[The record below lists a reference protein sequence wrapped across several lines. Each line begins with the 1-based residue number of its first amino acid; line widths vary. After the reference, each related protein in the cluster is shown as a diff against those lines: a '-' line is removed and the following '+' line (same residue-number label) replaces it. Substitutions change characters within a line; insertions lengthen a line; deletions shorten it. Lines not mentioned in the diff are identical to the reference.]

1 MTLAPCPTHGSTYR
15 ALHEHN
21 FRGIVEVIEDLFITI
36 SGVVGTTSYSRC
48 AVGYP
53 WNFEG
58 IVRALEDLNT
68 TISGIQGGGANI
80 AAGSG
85 IYTTTSG
92 DVTLINSAIV
102 GGSGV
107 YITYSGS
114 YAQVNTSVTAASGI
128 IYTAGS
134 GLYLSDG
141 GTRLNL
147 GAYGEGSTSVTYNG
161 NQVAISGTAGASAV
175 TVSGSPA
182 AGYEAGQLWFDTNQ
196 GRLFVYAS
204 GNGVASPAWYQTNS
218 DSVVL
223 KGDLPPSGTGLNAPV
238 RDGSLWFSTLIGN
251 LFVYDATTSGWYET
265 GPSRTFA
272 YGPTEPA
279 NTSAPG
285 AGWYD
290 TANQHIRVWTGTS
303 WVQA

>member
-21 FRGIVEVIEDLFITI
+21 FRGIVEVIDELFLTI
-36 SGVVGTTSYSRC
+36 SGVVGTKSYSRC
-48 AVGYP
+48 AIGYP

-68 TISGIQGGGANI
+68 TISGIQGGANI

-92 DVTLINSAIV
+92 DVTVINSAII

-114 YAQVNTSVTAASGI
+114 YAEINTSVTAASGI

-147 GAYGEGSTSVTYNG
+147 GAYGEGSTSVIYNG
-161 NQVAISGTAGASAV
+161 NQVAISGAAGASAV
-175 TVSGSPA
+175 TVSGSPE
-182 AGYEAGQLWFDTNQ
+182 AGYKAGQLWFDTNQ
-196 GRLFVYAS
+196 GRLFIYAS
-204 GNGVASPAWYQTNS
+204 GNGVASPAWYQTTRQS
-218 DSVVL
+218 TGKCRRKLLVVC
-223 KGDLPPSGTGLNAPV
+223 LN
-238 RDGSLWFSTLIGN
+238 
-251 LFVYDATTSGWYET
+251 
-265 GPSRTFA
+265 
-272 YGPTEPA
+272 
-279 NTSAPG
+279 
-285 AGWYD
+285 
-290 TANQHIRVWTGTS
+290 
-303 WVQA
+303 

>member
-21 FRGIVEVIEDLFITI
+21 FRGIVEVIDDLFLTI

-68 TISGIQGGGANI
+68 TISGIQGGANI

-114 YAQVNTSVTAASGI
+114 YVEVNASVTSASGI

-141 GTRLNL
+141 GTRFNALRT
-147 GAYGEGSTSVTYNG
+147 GGG
-161 NQVAISGTAGASAV
+161 V

-182 AGYEAGQLWFDTNQ
+182 TPTANGDLWFDTNQ

-204 GNGVASPAWYQTNS
+204 GTGVSEPAWYQTNS
-218 DSVVL
+218 DSFVL
-223 KGDLPPSGTGLNAPV
+223 KGEVPPSGAGLNAPP
-238 RDGSLWFSTLIGN
+238 RDGAIWFNTLVGN
-251 LFVYDATTSGWYET
+251 LFIYDAVTSGWYES
-265 GPSRTFA
+265 GPSRSFA
-272 YGPTEPA
+272 YGSTAPAPATE
-279 NTSAPG
+279 G
-285 AGWYD
+285 AGWYS
-290 TANQHIRVWTGTS
+290 TADNTLKVWNGSS
-303 WVQA
+303 WVTT

>member
-21 FRGIVEVIEDLFITI
+21 FRGIVEVIDELFYTI
-36 SGVVGTTSYSRC
+36 SGVVGTQSYSRC

-68 TISGIQGGGANI
+68 TISGIQGGGSNVV
-80 AAGSG
+80 AGSG

-92 DVTLINSAIV
+92 DYTLINNGIV

-114 YAQVNTSVTAASGI
+114 YAEINASVTSASGI

-141 GTRLNL
+141 GTRFNAIKT
-147 GAYGEGSTSVTYNG
+147 GGS
-161 NQVAISGTAGASAV
+161 V
-175 TVSGSPA
+175 TVSGAPA
-182 AGYEAGQLWFDTNQ
+182 TPESAGDLWFDTLE

-204 GNGVASPAWYQTNS
+204 GNGVASPAWYQTNAEPI
-218 DSVVL
+218 VL
-223 KGDLPPSGTGLNAPV
+223 KGDAPPSGTGSNAPP
-238 RDGSLWFSTLIGN
+238 RDGLLWYNTLIGN
-251 LFVYDATTSGWYET
+251 LFVYDAPTSGWYET
-265 GPSRTFA
+265 GPTRSFA
-272 YGPTEPA
+272 YGPAAPA
-279 NTSAPG
+279 PSVEG
-285 AGWYD
+285 AGWLDSSVNRLKIWNGSTWADIDVDGGVY
-290 TANQHIRVWTGTS
+290 
-303 WVQA
+303 

>member
-68 TISGIQGGGANI
+68 TMSGIQGGGANI

-114 YAQVNTSVTAASGI
+114 YVEVNASVTSASGI

-141 GTRLNL
+141 GTRFNALRT
-147 GAYGEGSTSVTYNG
+147 GGG
-161 NQVAISGTAGASAV
+161 V
-175 TVSGSPA
+175 TVSGKPA
-182 AGYEAGQLWFDTNQ
+182 TPTANGDLWFDTNQ

-204 GNGVASPAWYQTNS
+204 GTGVAEPAWYQTNS
-218 DSVVL
+218 EAFVL
-223 KGDLPPSGTGLNAPV
+223 KGELPPSGAGLNAPP
-238 RDGSLWFSTLIGN
+238 RDGAIWFNTLIGN
-251 LFVYDATTSGWYET
+251 LFVYDATTSGWYES
-265 GPSRTFA
+265 GPSRSFA
-272 YGPTEPA
+272 YGSTAPA
-279 NTSAPG
+279 PAVEG
-285 AGWYD
+285 AGWYSTSD
-290 TANQHIRVWTGTS
+290 NSLRVWNGTS
-303 WVQA
+303 WITA

>member
-21 FRGIVEVIEDLFITI
+21 FRGIVEVIDELFYTI
-36 SGVVGTTSYSRC
+36 SGVVGTQSYSRC

-68 TISGIQGGGANI
+68 TISGIQGGGGSSVV
-80 AAGSG
+80 AGSG

-92 DVTLINSAIV
+92 DYTLINNAIA
-102 GGSGV
+102 GGSGI

-114 YAQVNTSVTAASGI
+114 YAQINATVTSASGI

-141 GTRLNL
+141 GTRFNAFKT
-147 GAYGEGSTSVTYNG
+147 GGS
-161 NQVAISGTAGASAV
+161 V
-175 TVSGSPA
+175 TVSGAPSTPEA
-182 AGYEAGQLWFDTNQ
+182 AGDLWFDTLE

-204 GNGVASPAWYQTNS
+204 GNGVASPAWYQTNAEPI
-218 DSVVL
+218 VL
-223 KGDLPPSGTGLNAPV
+223 KGDTPPSGAGLNSPP
-238 RDGSLWFSTLIGN
+238 RDGLLWYNTLIGN
-251 LFVYDATTSGWYET
+251 LFVYDAPTSGWYET
-265 GPSRTFA
+265 GPTRSFA
-272 YGPTEPA
+272 YGPAAPA
-279 NTSAPG
+279 PSAEG

-290 TANQHIRVWTGTS
+290 DFSSALKVWNGTA
-303 WVQA
+303 WVVAN

>member
-1 MTLAPCPTHGSTYR
+1 
-15 ALHEHN
+15 
-21 FRGIVEVIEDLFITI
+21 VEVIDDLFLTI